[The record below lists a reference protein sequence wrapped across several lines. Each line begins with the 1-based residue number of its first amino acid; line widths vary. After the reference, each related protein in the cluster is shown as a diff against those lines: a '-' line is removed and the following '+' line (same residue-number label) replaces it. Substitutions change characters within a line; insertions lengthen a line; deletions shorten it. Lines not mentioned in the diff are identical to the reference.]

1 MLVYALLSVVYKLY
15 LQYSDGSKF
24 YPDYMTNLVSLQSET
39 LLNSFGY
46 QTQVVPHPDEPSM
59 KLILNGEYLAR
70 IIEGCNS
77 ISVVILFLSF
87 IVAFSGKL
95 KTTFFY
101 ILSGS
106 VLIYAVNL
114 LRIVIL
120 TLGLYHYPEYSDV
133 LHTVIFP
140 GIIYGMVFLLWIFWV
155 NRFSKLN
162 KNNA

>member
-1 MLVYALLSVVYKLY
+1 MLLYILLSVVYKLY

-106 VLIYAVNL
+106 VLIYTVNL

-133 LHTVIFP
+133 LHAVIFP
-140 GIIYGMVFLLWIFWV
+140 GIIYGVVFLLWIFWV